1 MNRYPVFWQVLA
13 AGLALML
20 VYWLFASGVA
30 KSIGQSLLSLSV
42 VVPTFVWDFF
52 SFYSNEM
59 KESDGFFSKVLTT
72 FIVFMILP
80 AMVLGPIF
88 FTFAFLKEF
97 VKAPKKLTFD
107 LLKATRSALGEL
119 SRFIGLYLIFW
130 ALAFGT
136 PILGHFYFGL
146 GAPFMFAYA
155 GLFGAIIVWLVFIR

>member
-1 MNRYPVFWQVLA
+1 MSRYPVFWQVLA

-59 KESDGFFSKVLTT
+59 KESDGFFSKVFTT
-72 FIVFMILP
+72 FIFFMILP

-97 VKAPKKLTFD
+97 VRSPKTLTFEI
-107 LLKATRSALGEL
+107 LKVGRSAFGEVFRL
-119 SRFIGLYLIFW
+119 IGKFLIFW
-130 ALAFGT
+130 VAFGAPLLAIPYFELGT
-136 PILGHFYFGL
+136 PFIFLYYGSVGVIL
-146 GAPFMFAYA
+146 
-155 GLFGAIIVWLVFIR
+155 IWLIFIR